1 MSALVEHATRDPV
14 ASVGDGEQEEQKGYV
29 QLLLRPSRFSQIFI
43 EVILP
48 FVVIRLI
55 LLLVGVLTIIYIEPL
70 VNVHQPIHLDQQ
82 HMRLPDML
90 TLMWANFDSGFYI
103 PLASGGY
110 WGANT
115 LHGASNWAFFPLYP
129 LLIHI
134 FAIPLATYPNTDL
147 LAGIATSNA
156 SALIALI
163 YLYKLTM
170 REFNRS
176 IAARTVLYLML
187 FPMSFYLSAVY
198 PEALFMALVISC
210 IYYARMQRW
219 WLAGFLGGL
228 VALTRPQGVLMVIV
242 AGWEYWQYL
251 GDRFAPLEAQ
261 EKNII
266 TRFTNWLHSRILG
279 LWRALR
285 DWHTWL
291 GFTALLQIPLGLS
304 LFLLYAKWKVGTFF
318 ASQLTERNGWGRTL
332 TNPIHVLKNALL
344 HPIAPSPWE
353 WNFYDLNILVIVL
366 FSLALIPIFR
376 RLPAIYGIFSLLF
389 VLLPLSSGDINSIAR
404 YYMEVF
410 PVFIWLA
417 WWTSRGNDA
426 QKEVRHNLI
435 VSIFA
440 ILLSFGM
447 VLWVLGV
454 YAVA

>member
-1 MSALVEHATRDPV
+1 MSALVEQATQDPGTPEE
-14 ASVGDGEQEEQKGYV
+14 SGKQEKQKKHIQV
-29 QLLLRPSRFSQIFI
+29 RSKRLELFQILT
-43 EVILP
+43 EAVLP

-55 LLLVGVLTIIYIEPL
+55 LVLVGVLTIIYIEPL

-90 TLMWANFDSGFYI
+90 GLMWANFDSGFYI
-103 PLASGGY
+103 TLAAGGY
-110 WGANT
+110 WGADT
-115 LHGASNWAFFPLYP
+115 LHGMSNWAFYPLYP
-129 LLIHI
+129 LLIHVFTLP
-134 FAIPLATYPNTDL
+134 FAAYPKAGL
-147 LAGIATSNA
+147 LAGIAISNI
-156 SALIALI
+156 SALVALV

-228 VALTRPQGVLMVIV
+228 AALTRPQGVLMVIV
-242 AGWEYWQYL
+242 VGWEYWQYL
-251 GDRFAPLEAQ
+251 GDRFAPLETQ
-261 EKNII
+261 GKNIV
-266 TRFTNWLHSRILG
+266 TTFTNWLSSRILG
-279 LWRALR
+279 LWRALSAWR
-285 DWHTWL
+285 TWL
-291 GFTALLQIPLGLS
+291 GFTALLQIPFGLS

-332 TNPIHVLKNALL
+332 TNPIHVLKAAFL
-344 HPIAPSPWE
+344 HPIAPGPWV
-353 WNFYDLNILVIVL
+353 WNFYSLNILAIVL
-366 FSLALIPIFR
+366 FLLALIPIFR

-389 VLLPLSSGDINSIAR
+389 VLLPLSSGDIGSIAR

-417 WWTSRGNDA
+417 WWTSRGSDA
-426 QKEVRHNLI
+426 QKEVRHSLI
-435 VSIFA
+435 VSTFA

-447 VLWVLGV
+447 VLWALGV